1 MSTRVLFFFL
11 CSLLTTL
18 GSASDVLSVR
28 DFGAKGDGTTD
39 DTAAF
44 QRALDAATKAGGGTV
59 HAPRGTPASLSV
71 LMPTTRFANNER
83 EIARVLLRVRREVAA
98 TWGSS

>member
-28 DFGAKGDGTTD
+28 DFGAKGDG
-39 DTAAF
+39 
-44 QRALDAATKAGGGTV
+44 
-59 HAPRGTPASLSV
+59 
-71 LMPTTRFANNER
+71 E
-83 EIARVLLRVRREVAA
+83 VRRVHWKQSQSAVAA
-98 TWGSS
+98 ALCRRTPKGFARSDA